1 MLDRVWRKG
10 SPPSLLV
17 GMRAG
22 WPPWRPER
30 KEAPRGTENR
40 ALGWSIFPCSSVGRQ
55 SACNAGDPAC
65 NTGDL
70 GAIPGS
76 GRSPGE
82 GHGDPLQ
89 YPCLEHPTDRG
100 AWCATVHAV
109 ASVGHNLV
117 IKPPPPPPYNPAIP
131 LLGIDPDKTKI
142 QKDTSTPR
150 SQKPYLQRPRR
161 GNNLT
166 YMSINTR
173 VHGEDVAHTSEEC
186 CSATRWVT
194 CCHLQHHGCSFRLS

>member
-1 MLDRVWRKG
+1 MLERVWRKG

-40 ALGWSIFPCSSVGRQ
+40 ALGWPIFPCSSVGRQ
-55 SACNAGDPAC
+55 SAWNAGDPAC
-65 NTGDL
+65 NTGGL

-100 AWCATVHAV
+100 ARCATVHGV
-109 ASVGHNLV
+109 TSVGHNLV
-117 IKPPPPPPYNPAIP
+117 IKPPPPPYNPAIP

-142 QKDTSTPR
+142 QKIHPPHVHGSPIYSGQDVEI
-150 SQKPYLQRPRR
+150 
-161 GNNLT
+161 T

-173 VHGEDVAHTSEEC
+173 VHGEDVVHTSEEC
-186 CSATRWVT
+186 CSAPRWVT
-194 CCHLQHHGCSFRLS
+194 CCHLQHRGCSSRLSC